1 ISPPALPGAK
11 FLIGGVR
18 HDSEQPR
25 AEGGL
30 APETI
35 DLPDHGPE
43 CILDDFFRVLPIS
56 RDPCGKT
63 IGAVPICDDKT
74 LGCGWLALAEGPQQ
88 FRIPIPLRWH
98 VNLPALAK
106 ARVLLY
112 EQHSH
117 RPRPPSMSRFDFL

>member
-1 ISPPALPGAK
+1 MAALSIKHRPRQRLVPGHISLPAQAGPK
-11 FLIGGVR
+11 FLIGRVR

-35 DLPDHGPE
+35 DLPDHGAE

-56 RDPCGKT
+56 RDPCGQT

-74 LGCGWLALAEGPQQ
+74 LGCGRLALTE
-88 FRIPIPLRWH
+88 
-98 VNLPALAK
+98 
-106 ARVLLY
+106 
-112 EQHSH
+112 
-117 RPRPPSMSRFDFL
+117 RF